1 MCFEI
6 QTDIECQM
14 DLLRTQKTRQ
24 LTALYRQLKSSMN
37 KNDRIE
43 FITRLSDV
51 LKKESPSIVLDAVS
65 WHFLLHRKKNVS
77 KSSGFLRIQLTE
89 LLDRERVFLVS
100 DFNDSTLDALRKRE
114 NELFANYIGGEK
126 LFDRI
131 KGEKICD
138 MFVALGIH
146 SDSIFGQAFELS

>member
-6 QTDIECQM
+6 HTDIECKM

-51 LKKESPSIVLDAVS
+51 LKKESVSTVLDAVS
-65 WHFLLHRKKNVS
+65 RHFLLLEKNTSRNHLV
-77 KSSGFLRIQLTE
+77 FLRI
-89 LLDRERVFLVS
+89 
-100 DFNDSTLDALRKRE
+100 
-114 NELFANYIGGEK
+114 
-126 LFDRI
+126 
-131 KGEKICD
+131 
-138 MFVALGIH
+138 
-146 SDSIFGQAFELS
+146 